1 MRITVNFGMSNT
13 LSRDFPSGTTVG
25 NILSDPN
32 LKAALGFG
40 DNVSAKS
47 DGVTLDPGQVL
58 VDGDEIDLEVRANK
72 KAIVV

>member
-47 DGVTLDPGQVL
+47 GGVTLDPGQVL
-58 VDGDEIDLEVRANK
+58 VDGDELDLEVRANK
-72 KAIVV
+72 KAIVA